1 MPCPYCEER
10 GRGVLPRISPDAI
23 IDGRLYALI
32 EGILMAKSASRGRK
46 KIRTTVT
53 LPKPVYEEARSLIA
67 SDAAPV
73 DSMNG
78 FFEAAITAY
87 LKHFKRREIDGQFA
101 AMATDPVYQREA
113 AAISE
118 EFSGSDWEAFEKR
131 A

>member
-1 MPCPYCEER
+1 MADYAQSCEA
-10 GRGVLPRISPDAI
+10 LP
-23 IDGRLYALI
+23 
-32 EGILMAKSASRGRK
+32 MTKSASRGRK

-53 LPKPVYEEARSLIA
+53 LPEPVYEEARSLID
-67 SDAAPV
+67 SDTAPA

-87 LKHFKRREIDGQFA
+87 LKHFKRRELDAQFA
-101 AMATDPVYQREA
+101 AMATDPAYQREA

-118 EFSGSDWEAFEKR
+118 EFSESDWEAFEKR